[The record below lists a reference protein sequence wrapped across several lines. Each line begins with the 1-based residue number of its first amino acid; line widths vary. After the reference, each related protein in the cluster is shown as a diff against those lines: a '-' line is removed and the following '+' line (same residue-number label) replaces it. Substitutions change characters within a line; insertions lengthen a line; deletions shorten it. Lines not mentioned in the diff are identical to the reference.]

1 MNIFVYSDESGVF
14 DHVHYRYF
22 VYGGILLLDKNAR
35 DTATRKYIHAENVIK
50 QNNGMGSQDEAKANR
65 ISNKAKGSLFR
76 SLNNIVKFGVVI
88 ELDKINAYIWKTP
101 KHKQRFLDYA
111 YKISVKRCLEA
122 LIKEGRINPEN
133 VKNLYFYVDEHTTA
147 TNGRYELCE
156 SIEQEFKTGQFSPT
170 WQVFHPPLFPD
181 LESVSVQYRDSKST
195 VLVRAADIVANRIF
209 YYANNNPTYS
219 SSEDN
224 LYVIR
229 MP

>member
-1 MNIFVYSDESGVF
+1 
-14 DHVHYRYF
+14 
-22 VYGGILLLDKNAR
+22 
-35 DTATRKYIHAENVIK
+35 
-50 QNNGMGSQDEAKANR
+50 
-65 ISNKAKGSLFR
+65 
-76 SLNNIVKFGVVI
+76 VI
-88 ELDKINAYIWKTP
+88 ELDKINSYIWTTP
-101 KHKQRFLDYA
+101 KHKQRYLDYA

-122 LIKEGRINPEN
+122 LIKEGRIDPEN

-156 SIEQEFKTGQFSPT
+156 SIEQEFKTGQFNPT
-170 WQVFHPPLFPD
+170 WQTFHPPLFPN

-209 YYANNNPTYS
+209 HYANNDPFYNS
-219 SSEDN
+219 SKDN